1 MATPQ
6 SPLSYPPRER
16 PTRAEAIVDLAA
28 IRHNVATLRDR
39 AEGAQ
44 LMTVVKA
51 DGYGHGIVP
60 VAAAARQA
68 GADWIGAA
76 VLEEALALRDAGDTG
91 PIFCWL
97 TTPGEPLTEAIDS
110 GIDLS
115 AGAPWEIEELA
126 AAVVDRPARVH
137 LKIDTGMSR
146 GGAVPEEWP
155 ALIRVALREQAA
167 GRIEIK
173 GIWSHLAQSDEPKSA
188 INEAQ
193 LATFIEAIAVA
204 ESFGVEAEFKHLAN
218 SGATLELPETHFN
231 LVRPGIATYGLSPFG
246 HALSAAELGLRPAMT
261 LKARLAMVKRVPAGV
276 GVSYGL
282 TWTAPRPS
290 TLGLIP
296 LGYGDG
302 LPRHASNGAP
312 VQSAGG
318 RRSVVGRICM
328 DQCVV
333 NLEDDDVVA
342 GDEIVLFGPGT
353 AGEPTVDDWA
363 DAARTINYEIVTR
376 LGPRIP
382 RRYIDTSP
390 ADTVPV
396 EE

>member
-1 MATPQ
+1 MSEPPQ
-6 SPLSYPPRER
+6 SSNV
-16 PTRAEAIVDLAA
+16 RAEAVVDLGA
-28 IRHNVATLRDR
+28 IRHNVATLRAR
-39 AEGAQ
+39 VGTAQ

-51 DGYGHGIVP
+51 DGYGHGMIQ
-60 VAAAARQA
+60 VARAAREA

-76 VLEEALALRDAGDTG
+76 VLDEALALRETGDTG

-97 TTPGEPLTEAIDS
+97 TTPGEPLAQAIAA

-115 AGAPWEIEELA
+115 ASALWEIDELA
-126 AAVVDRPARVH
+126 AGVTDRPARVH

-155 ALIRVALREQAA
+155 TLIQAALRGVRT
-167 GRIEIK
+167 GRLEIT
-173 GIWSHLAQSDEPKSA
+173 GIWSHLASSDEPKSPA
-188 INEAQ
+188 NEAQ
-193 LATFIEAIAVA
+193 LATFESAVGIAA
-204 ESFGVEAEFKHLAN
+204 SLGVEPPLRHLAN
-218 SGATLELPETHFN
+218 SGATLALPETHFE

-246 HALSAAELGLRPAMT
+246 PAMPSPELGLRPAMT
-261 LKARLAMVKRVPAGV
+261 LRARLAMVKRVPAGA

-312 VQSAGG
+312 VQAAGA
-318 RRSVVGRICM
+318 RRTIVGRICM

-333 NLEDDDVVA
+333 NLEDAEAAA
-342 GDEIVLFGPGT
+342 GDEVVLFGPGT
-353 AGEPTVDDWA
+353 GGEPTADDWA
-363 DAARTINYEIVTR
+363 DAAGTINYEIVTR
-376 LGPRIP
+376 LGARIP
-382 RRYIDTSP
+382 RRYVDSGR
-390 ADTVPV
+390 
-396 EE
+396 

>member
-1 MATPQ
+1 M
-6 SPLSYPPRER
+6 SEPRESSNV
-16 PTRAEAIVDLAA
+16 RAEAVVDLGA
-28 IRHNVATLRDR
+28 IRHNVATLRAR
-39 AEGAQ
+39 VGTAQ

-51 DGYGHGIVP
+51 DGYGHGMVP
-60 VAAAARQA
+60 VARAAREA

-76 VLEEALALRDAGDTG
+76 VLEEALALRAAGDTG

-97 TTPGEPLTEAIDS
+97 TTPGEPLEQAIAA

-115 AGAPWEIEELA
+115 AAAPWEIDELA
-126 AAVVDRPARVH
+126 AGVTDRPARVH

-155 ALIRVALREQAA
+155 ALIRAALREVKA
-167 GRIEIK
+167 GRLEIT
-173 GIWSHLAQSDEPKSA
+173 GIWSHLSSSDEPKSA
-188 INEAQ
+188 ANEAQ
-193 LATFIEAIAVA
+193 LATFESAVEIAA
-204 ESFGVEAEFKHLAN
+204 SLGVEPPLRHLAN
-218 SGATLELPETHFN
+218 SGGTLALPETHFD

-246 HALSAAELGLRPAMT
+246 HELPSSELGLRPAMT
-261 LKARLAMVKRVPAGV
+261 LRARLAMVKRVPAGA

-312 VQSAGG
+312 VQAGG
-318 RRSVVGRICM
+318 ARRTIVGRICM

-333 NLEDDDVVA
+333 NLEDAEAAA
-342 GDEIVLFGPGT
+342 GDEVVLFGPGT
-353 AGEPTVDDWA
+353 GGEPTADDWA
-363 DAARTINYEIVTR
+363 DAAGTINYEIVTR
-376 LGPRIP
+376 LGARIP
-382 RRYIDTSP
+382 RRYVDSGR
-390 ADTVPV
+390 
-396 EE
+396 

>member
-1 MATPQ
+1 MSEPQ
-6 SPLSYPPRER
+6 ESSNV
-16 PTRAEAIVDLAA
+16 RAEAVVDLGA
-28 IRHNVATLRDR
+28 IRHNVATLRAR
-39 AEGAQ
+39 VGTAQ

-51 DGYGHGIVP
+51 DGYGHGMVP
-60 VAAAARQA
+60 VARAAREA

-76 VLEEALALRDAGDTG
+76 VLEEALALRAAGDTG

-97 TTPGEPLTEAIDS
+97 TTPGEPLEQAIAA

-115 AGAPWEIEELA
+115 ASAPWEIDELA
-126 AAVVDRPARVH
+126 AGVTDRPARVH

-155 ALIRVALREQAA
+155 ALIRAALREVKT
-167 GRIEIK
+167 GRLEIT
-173 GIWSHLAQSDEPKSA
+173 GIWSHLSSSDEPKSA
-188 INEAQ
+188 ANEAQ
-193 LATFIEAIAVA
+193 LATFESAVEIAA
-204 ESFGVEAEFKHLAN
+204 SLGVEPKLRHLAN
-218 SGATLELPETHFN
+218 SGGTLALPETHYD

-246 HALSAAELGLRPAMT
+246 HVLPSAELGLRPAMT
-261 LKARLAMVKRVPAGV
+261 LRARLAMVKRVPAGA

-312 VQSAGG
+312 VQAGG
-318 RRSVVGRICM
+318 ARRTIVGRICM

-333 NLEDDDVVA
+333 NLEDAEAAA
-342 GDEIVLFGPGT
+342 GDEVVLFGPGT
-353 AGEPTVDDWA
+353 GGEPTADDWA
-363 DAARTINYEIVTR
+363 DAAGTINYEIVTR
-376 LGPRIP
+376 LGARIP
-382 RRYIDTSP
+382 RRYIDSGR
-390 ADTVPV
+390 
-396 EE
+396 

>member
-1 MATPQ
+1 MPTHQ
-6 SPLSYPPRER
+6 SPGSHPPRER

-60 VAAAARQA
+60 VAQAARAA

-97 TTPGEPLTEAIDS
+97 TTPGEPLAEAIET

-115 AGAPWEIEELA
+115 AGAPWEIDELA
-126 AAVVDRPARVH
+126 AAVDDRPARVH

-155 ALIRVALREQAA
+155 ALIRAALREQAA

-193 LATFIEAIAVA
+193 LATFLEAIEVA

-218 SGATLELPETHFN
+218 SGATLKLPETHFN
-231 LVRPGIATYGLSPFG
+231 LVRPGVATYGLSPFG
-246 HALSAAELGLRPAMT
+246 HALSASELGLRPAMT
-261 LKARLAMVKRVPAGV
+261 LKARLAMVKRVPSGV

-333 NLEDDDVVA
+333 NLEDDDVAA
-342 GDEIVLFGPGT
+342 GDEVVLFGPGT

-363 DAARTINYEIVTR
+363 DAAHTINYEIVTR

-382 RRYIDTSP
+382 RRYIDS
-390 ADTVPV
+390 AAV

>member
-1 MATPQ
+1 MPTLQ
-6 SPLSYPPRER
+6 SPHGNPSRER
-16 PTRAEAIVDLAA
+16 PARAEAVVDLAA

-60 VAAAARQA
+60 VAQAARAA

-97 TTPGEPLTEAIDS
+97 TTPGEPLNEAIAS

-115 AGAPWEIEELA
+115 AGAPWEIDELA
-126 AAVVDRPARVH
+126 AGVDDRPARVH

-155 ALIRVALREQAA
+155 ALIRAALREQAA

-173 GIWSHLAQSDEPKSA
+173 GIWSHLASSDEPKSA
-188 INEAQ
+188 VNEAQ
-193 LATFIEAIAVA
+193 LAAFLDAVAVA

-218 SGATLELPETHFN
+218 SGATLALPETHFN
-231 LVRPGIATYGLSPFG
+231 LVRPGVATYGLSPFG
-246 HALSAAELGLRPAMT
+246 HAMPASELGLRPAMT

-312 VQSAGG
+312 VQSAGQ

-333 NLEDDDVVA
+333 NLEDDDVAA
-342 GDEIVLFGPGT
+342 GDEVVLFGPGT

-363 DAARTINYEIVTR
+363 DAAGTINYEIVTR

-382 RRYIDTSP
+382 RRYVDTAP
-390 ADTVPV
+390 A

>member
-1 MATPQ
+1 M
-6 SPLSYPPRER
+6 SESRE
-16 PTRAEAIVDLAA
+16 PSMVRAEAVVDLAA
-28 IRHNVATLRDR
+28 IRHNVATLRSR
-39 AEGAQ
+39 LASAQ

-51 DGYGHGIVP
+51 DGYGHGMVP
-60 VAAAARQA
+60 VARAARQA

-76 VLEEALALRDAGDTG
+76 VLEEALALRAAGDNG

-97 TTPGEPLTEAIDS
+97 TTPGEPLEQAIAE

-115 AGAPWEIEELA
+115 AGAPWEIDEIA
-126 AAVVDRPARVH
+126 AGVEDRPARVH

-155 ALIRVALREQAA
+155 TLLRAALAEEKA
-167 GRIEIK
+167 GRIEIT
-173 GIWSHLAQSDEPKSA
+173 GIWSHLASSDEPKSP

-193 LATFIEAIAVA
+193 VATFLSAIEVA
-204 ESFGVEAEFKHLAN
+204 ESLGVDPPMRHLAN
-218 SGATLELPETHFN
+218 SGGTLALPETHFD

-246 HALSAAELGLRPAMT
+246 HALPSAELGLRPAMT
-261 LKARLAMVKRVPAGV
+261 LRARLAMVKRVPAGA

-282 TWTAPRPS
+282 TWTAPAPS

-312 VQSAGG
+312 VQVRGE
-318 RRSVVGRICM
+318 RRTVVGRICM

-333 NLEDDDVVA
+333 NLEDGSAEA
-342 GDEIVLFGPGT
+342 GDEVVLFGPGDN
-353 AGEPTVDDWA
+353 GEPTADDWA
-363 DAARTINYEIVTR
+363 DAAQTINYEIVTR
-376 LGPRIP
+376 LGSRVP
-382 RRYIDTSP
+382 RRYVDS
-390 ADTVPV
+390 
-396 EE
+396 EEVTG

>member
-1 MATPQ
+1 MSEPQ
-6 SPLSYPPRER
+6 ESSNV
-16 PTRAEAIVDLAA
+16 RAEAVVDLGA
-28 IRHNVATLRDR
+28 IRHNVATLRAR
-39 AEGAQ
+39 VGTAQ

-51 DGYGHGIVP
+51 DGYGHGMVP
-60 VAAAARQA
+60 VARAAREA

-76 VLEEALALRDAGDTG
+76 VLEEALALRAAGDTG

-97 TTPGEPLTEAIDS
+97 TTPGEPLEQAIAA

-115 AGAPWEIEELA
+115 AAAPWEIDELA
-126 AAVVDRPARVH
+126 AGVTDRPARVH

-155 ALIRVALREQAA
+155 ALIRAALREVKA
-167 GRIEIK
+167 GRLEIT
-173 GIWSHLAQSDEPKSA
+173 GIWSHLSSSDEPKSA
-188 INEAQ
+188 ANEAQ
-193 LATFIEAIAVA
+193 VATFESAVEIAA
-204 ESFGVEAEFKHLAN
+204 SLGVEPSLRHLAN
-218 SGATLELPETHFN
+218 SGGTLALPETHFD

-246 HALSAAELGLRPAMT
+246 HELPSSELGLRPAMT
-261 LKARLAMVKRVPAGV
+261 LRARLAMVKRVPAGA

-312 VQSAGG
+312 VQAGG
-318 RRSVVGRICM
+318 ARRTIVGRICM

-333 NLEDDDVVA
+333 NLEDAEATA
-342 GDEIVLFGPGT
+342 GDEVVLFGPGT
-353 AGEPTVDDWA
+353 GGEPTADDWA
-363 DAARTINYEIVTR
+363 DAAGTINYEIVTR
-376 LGPRIP
+376 LGARIP
-382 RRYIDTSP
+382 RRYVDSGR
-390 ADTVPV
+390 
-396 EE
+396 